1 MCKRQPEVVHPLGGG
16 EQLPLP
22 GSDVFEPDDVE
33 FYLEGRIEGGRVEG
47 YRSPVRTNWERMRAY
62 RRAQQKAIIGRRRGT
77 DLEIAFIKPFHNE
90 ARHTAIF
97 TTRLEAM
104 HGVTFVLLAP
114 GHELIEFVTD
124 PEYLEDLEA

>member
-1 MCKRQPEVVHPLGGG
+1 MFNTDDIAAQEQELLILVTPQLVHPLGEG

-62 RRAQQKAIIGRRRGT
+62 RRAQQKAIIGPSGYSDDR
-77 DLEIAFIKPFHNE
+77 
-90 ARHTAIF
+90 
-97 TTRLEAM
+97 
-104 HGVTFVLLAP
+104 
-114 GHELIEFVTD
+114 
-124 PEYLEDLEA
+124 